1 MFPLTTGTV
10 ATTWLPAT
18 LGVLPVRLLVSYVLT
33 LLPTLPYLA
42 VRPHPGL

>member
-10 ATTWLPAT
+10 ATTWPPT
-18 LGVLPVRLLVSYVLT
+18 LGVLAVRLLVSYVIT

-42 VRPHPGL
+42 GRLHPGL